1 MKKSNFKLKKK
12 LLAIVFVLVLC
23 VENFAAVVSDNDG
36 SAFIT
41 KAEFDS
47 LKNNFQSQIDKFN
60 TSIDAKIDEAISSY
74 LAGITT
80 KRTFEPDILLN
91 KLDAA
96 RRNFRNNYT
105 NPTTSGQGN
114 VRIEI
119 CKQLTLATVGLWQT
133 MGQSI
138 ETPNSSFYAISTLS
152 GNHAKSRQPKNN
164 GENGKYLL
172 VKPSD
177 YGGYM
182 VSDAYTYS
190 IEQKVD
196 ISGGE
201 IKEESYYNKPI
212 FNYYQNNSHDF
223 TSYSTDTIFTQN
235 LNIAEVE
242 TETGGSKTYIK
253 VPAMISICVLESKY
267 RRYDIFLN
275 MSSGSIW
282 TANTG
287 CIPYNNL
294 HTWTNTNSNVQ
305 LASGEAQA
313 YGGWFKWNSSS
324 TASDK
329 RVWTGRNVYTDYTTS
344 RTWVPVSFKGPKI
357 EMISGANLVV
367 EDVSNLVD
375 KKTYYYSGL
384 PLFTLTETGKLT
396 MEIGLA
402 WSTAKNETIVA
413 IRDVPFDNAEITTKS
428 TSKDLFWKKYSTSD
442 IPSNNRITVTIDAKD
457 LKDRKG
463 KTLYIK
469 MKNTNTT
476 NQCWVRPYI
485 YSCKIEVE

>member
-80 KRTFEPDILLN
+80 KRTFEPDILFN
-91 KLDAA
+91 KLSAS
-96 RRNFRNNYT
+96 RRNFRNNFS
-105 NPTTSGQGN
+105 NPTTNTQAD
-114 VRIEI
+114 VRLEI

-138 ETPNSSFYAISTLS
+138 ERANSSFYAISTLS

-164 GENGKYLL
+164 GKNGRFLL
-172 VKPSD
+172 VKPSS
-177 YGGYM
+177 YGGYT
-182 VSDAYTYS
+182 VSDGYTYS

-201 IKEESYYNKPI
+201 IKEESYLDKPI
-212 FNYYQNNSHDF
+212 FNYYQNTSHNF

-235 LNIAEVE
+235 LNIAKVQ
-242 TETGGSKTYIK
+242 TEAGGSVTNIT
-253 VPAMISICVLESKY
+253 VPAMVSICVLEAKY
-267 RRYDIFLN
+267 TKYDQFFN
-275 MSSGSIW
+275 MSSGNVW

-287 CIPYNNL
+287 CVPYNNL
-294 HTWTNTNSNVQ
+294 HTWTYTNSDIK

-329 RVWTGRNVYTDYTTS
+329 RVWTGRNVYTDYTTT

-375 KKTYYYSGL
+375 TKTYYYSGL
-384 PLFTLTETGKLT
+384 PLFTLSETGKMT
-396 MEIGLA
+396 MDLGFA
-402 WSTAKNETIVA
+402 WSTKAETIVA
-413 IRDVPFDNAEITTKS
+413 IRDLPFDNTNI
-428 TSKDLFWKKYSTSD
+428 TSKSSKDIFWKKYSTSD
-442 IPSNNRITVTIDAKD
+442 IPSSNRVTITIDAKD

-469 MKNTNTT
+469 MKSNNTATGA
-476 NQCWVRPYI
+476 WVRGYI
-485 YSCKIEVE
+485 NSCKIEVE

>member
-80 KRTFEPDILLN
+80 KRTFEPDILFN
-91 KLDAA
+91 KLSAS
-96 RRNFRNNYT
+96 RRNFRNNFS
-105 NPTTSGQGN
+105 NPTTNTQAD

-138 ETPNSSFYAISTLS
+138 ERANSSFYAISTLS

-164 GENGKYLL
+164 GKNGKFLL
-172 VKPSD
+172 VKPSS
-177 YGGYM
+177 YGGYT
-182 VSDAYTYS
+182 VSDGYTYS

-201 IKEESYYNKPI
+201 IKEESYLDKPI
-212 FNYYQNNSHDF
+212 YNYYQNTSHNF

-235 LNIAEVE
+235 LNIAKVQ
-242 TETGGSKTYIK
+242 TEAGGSVTNIT
-253 VPAMISICVLESKY
+253 VPAMVSICVLEAKSTKY
-267 RRYDIFLN
+267 DQFFT
-275 MSSGSIW
+275 MSSGSVW

-287 CIPYNNL
+287 CVPYDNL
-294 HTWTNTNSNVQ
+294 HTWTYTNSDVK

-329 RVWTGRNVYTDYTTS
+329 RVWTGRNVYTDYTTT

-375 KKTYYYSGL
+375 TKTYYYSGL
-384 PLFTLTETGKLT
+384 PLFTLSETGKMT
-396 MEIGLA
+396 MDLGFA
-402 WSTAKNETIVA
+402 WSTKAETIVA
-413 IRDVPFDNAEITTKS
+413 IRDEPFNNGEITTKS
-428 TSKDLFWKKYSTSD
+428 TSKDIFWKKYSTSD
-442 IPSNNRITVTIDAKD
+442 IPSSNRVTITIDAKD

-469 MKNTNTT
+469 MKSNNTATGA
-476 NQCWVRPYI
+476 WVRGYI